1 MALKNQSTNCDMKKR
16 QVLYKNPFDTFFDMT
31 LFSYR
36 CPEFTFSIF
45 YRNYFNPNGTL
56 SKNIDIPDP
65 IILEDF
71 LYKFA
76 DKGLLSPLFSLP
88 CIDLRLTHGIDVW
101 KHDSFVGDIV
111 VCSAPLRFYVCQL
124 IKAYAIFHK
133 NFNFRNY
140 IIK

>member
-1 MALKNQSTNCDMKKR
+1 MKKR
-16 QVLYKNPFDTFFDMT
+16 QVLYKNPFDTYFDMT

-65 IILEDF
+65 VILEDF
-71 LYKFA
+71 FCKFA

-88 CIDLRLTHGIDVW
+88 CVDFRLTHGIDVW
-101 KHDSFVGDIV
+101 SHDSFAGDIV
-111 VCSAPLRFYVCQL
+111 VCAAPLRFYIGQRGKVGTVRPSLPPVSKVSYSFQM
-124 IKAYAIFHK
+124 IRKGT
-133 NFNFRNY
+133 
-140 IIK
+140 